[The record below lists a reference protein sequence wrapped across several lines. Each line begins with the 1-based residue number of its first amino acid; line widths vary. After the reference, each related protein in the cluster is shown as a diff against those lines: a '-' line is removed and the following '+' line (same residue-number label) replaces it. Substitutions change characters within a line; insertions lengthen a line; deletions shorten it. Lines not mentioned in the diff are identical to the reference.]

1 MILALECDYC
11 DDSESYQQIQFGNA
25 NNLRLMLSSRLR
37 PLSRANAI
45 IRPSMANRWPRLR
58 IQSQTTT
65 ASSQNEYL
73 SLTIWSYQPAEMS
86 AFPWPTYKELCPPN
100 PIRAPILRLTIF
112 MPLALDGVPV
122 CCPPV
127 TFHPTR
133 AALFRLGALLTD

>member
-11 DDSESYQQIQFGNA
+11 DDSESYRQIQFGNA

-58 IQSQTTT
+58 IQFSNHDRIF
-65 ASSQNEYL
+65 SKRIS
-73 SLTIWSYQPAEMS
+73 
-86 AFPWPTYKELCPPN
+86 
-100 PIRAPILRLTIF
+100 TIF
-112 MPLALDGVPV
+112 MPLALDEVPV
-122 CCPPV
+122 CCAPV
-127 TFHPTR
+127 TFHPTG

>member
-11 DDSESYQQIQFGNA
+11 DESEGYQQIQFGNA
-25 NNLRLMLSSRLR
+25 NNLRLD
-37 PLSRANAI
+37 
-45 IRPSMANRWPRLR
+45 
-58 IQSQTTT
+58 
-65 ASSQNEYL
+65 
-73 SLTIWSYQPAEMS
+73 
-86 AFPWPTYKELCPPN
+86 